1 MYSPHSW
8 VLETGDSIHK
18 NFKVHCYL
26 ASYVSLTKFTLLFM
40 QFIVYCMTISY
51 CINYT
56 NNLFHPVDQS
66 ASRDLHC
73 IKLSDYFICLL
84 GEQNGF
90 YHSWSVSIL
99 KLCTHSTVFKL
110 LFKSWARHLCQHR
123 CGLFHRVNKFINN
136 DIDNILCIV
145 IIKHNTS
152 PACGT
157 LLLSIPHLTLKLKCN
172 HVIKTKAHNQ

>member
-1 MYSPHSW
+1 MRARNRQFYAQNKFQSALLS
-8 VLETGDSIHK
+8 
-18 NFKVHCYL
+18 
-26 ASYVSLTKFTLLFM
+26 SYMSLTKFTLLFM
-40 QFIVYCMTISY
+40 QFILYCMTISY
-51 CINYT
+51 YINYT
-56 NNLFHPVDQS
+56 NNLIYPVDQS
-66 ASRDLHC
+66 TSRDLHC

-90 YHSWSVSIL
+90 YCNWSVSSTL
-99 KLCTHSTVFKL
+99 NSTVFKL

-123 CGLFHRVNKFINN
+123 CGLSHRVNKFINN

-157 LLLSIPHLTLKLKCN
+157 LLLSIPCLTLKLKCN
-172 HVIKTKAHNQ
+172 HVI